1 MVKVLLRGICMAK
14 RNMESVVTIKD
25 IAASCGVSI
34 STVSNVLNGKKNKVS
49 EEMSAKIRAEV
60 ERTGYRPNY
69 LAKSLRSIS
78 TKTIG
83 IIAEDL
89 IVFSS
94 PSIIEG
100 VMNCCEEH
108 GYNVVI
114 ENMRLFGRWSG
125 RWMHDEALFQSAL
138 QPVLAKM
145 DAMNVD
151 GILYVGGHEHTVNKL
166 ISANN
171 LPIVMSYAIAADKE
185 IPTFR
190 LDDVS
195 GGYDVTKYLVS
206 KGHKHIGVI
215 AGEYDNTHTVNRII
229 GIQKAMFEE
238 GILFDPS
245 LIEYSTWNKAGGYN
259 GMKALI
265 DKDITAVFCM
275 SDAIVAGAYAF
286 LKEKGLKPGEDI
298 SIMGYDNQDIASF
311 LTPEVT
317 TVALPLPEIG
327 YKAADKIIEMIE
339 TPLSAG
345 KHITDIRIKG
355 NIIERKSV
363 KTI

>member
-1 MVKVLLRGICMAK
+1 MSK
-14 RNMESVVTIKD
+14 RNLESSVTIKD
-25 IAASCGVSI
+25 IAAACNVSI
-34 STVSNVLNGKKNKVS
+34 TTVSNVLNGKKNKVS
-49 EEMSAKIRAEV
+49 DEIADKIRKEV

-69 LAKSLRSIS
+69 LAKNLRAIAS
-78 TKTIG
+78 KNIG

-89 IVFSS
+89 IVFSA

-100 VMNCCEEH
+100 IMNCCEEH

-151 GILYVGGHEHTVNKL
+151 GIIYVGGHEHTVNKL
-166 ISANN
+166 ESVNN
-171 LPIVMSYAIAADKE
+171 LPIVMSYAIAADQK

-206 KGHKHIGVI
+206 KGHKKIGII
-215 AGEYDNTHTVNRII
+215 AGEKDNTHTINRII

-245 LIEYSTWNKAGGYN
+245 LVEYSTWNKQGGYN
-259 GMKALI
+259 GMKALM
-265 DKDITAVFCM
+265 DKNVTAVFCM
-275 SDAIVAGAYAF
+275 SDAIAAGAYSF
-286 LKEKGLKPGEDI
+286 LKENGLNPGEDI
-298 SIMGYDNQDIASF
+298 SVMGYDNQEISSY

-317 TVALPLPEIG
+317 TMALPLEEIG
-327 YKAADKIIEMIE
+327 YAAADKIIEMV
-339 TPLSAG
+339 TSPLSS
-345 KHITDIRIKG
+345 KDEVTDIRIKSKL
-355 NIIERKSV
+355 IERKSV
-363 KTI
+363 KSI

>member
-1 MVKVLLRGICMAK
+1 MAK
-14 RNMESVVTIKD
+14 RNMDSVVTIKD

-49 EEMSAKIRAEV
+49 EEMAAKIRAEV

-69 LAKSLRSIS
+69 LAKSLRAIS
-78 TKTIG
+78 TRTIG

-89 IVFSS
+89 IMFST

-108 GYNVVI
+108 GFNVVI

-125 RWMHDEALFQSAL
+125 KWMHDEALFQSAL

-151 GILYVGGHEHTVNKL
+151 GILYVGGHEHTVSKL
-166 ISANN
+166 TSTNN

-195 GGYDVTKYLVS
+195 GGYDVTKYLIS
-206 KGHKHIGVI
+206 KGHKRIGVI
-215 AGEYDNTHTVNRII
+215 AGEYDNTHTVNRVI
-229 GIQKAMFEE
+229 GIQRAMFEE
-238 GILFDPS
+238 GILFDPG
-245 LIEYSTWNKAGGYN
+245 LIEYATWNKAGGYK
-259 GMKALI
+259 GMQKLI

-275 SDAIVAGAYAF
+275 SDAIASGAYAF
-286 LKEKGLKPGEDI
+286 LKEKGLEPGRDI
-298 SIMGYDNQDIASF
+298 SVMGYDNQDISTF

-317 TVALPLPEIG
+317 TMALPLEEIG
-327 YKAADKIIEMIE
+327 YKAADKIIEMIDD
-339 TPLSAG
+339 PSAVDRD
-345 KHITDIRIKG
+345 KTDIRIKSR
-355 NIIERKSV
+355 IVERNSV
-363 KTI
+363 KDISK